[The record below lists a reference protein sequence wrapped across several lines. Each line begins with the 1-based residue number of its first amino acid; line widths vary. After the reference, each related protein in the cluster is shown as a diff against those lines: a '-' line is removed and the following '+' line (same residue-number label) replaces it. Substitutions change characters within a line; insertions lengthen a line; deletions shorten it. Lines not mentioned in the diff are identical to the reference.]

1 MLDQEYSRDDSSI
14 SESKTRRKIESSRNR
29 GISHVSWRSIGG
41 SQLEGYLVNLSSSLQ
56 DRRSSAPPLAS
67 FLPSH
72 TARLAADTRCEQQAP
87 LSTVFSTP
95 VSLPTTPQLFDAA
108 ASRSTSRVHALEEEF
123 YLVVGLAR
131 LEVEVVLS
139 LSSKKKGG
147 KFLFVEFNG

>member
-14 SESKTRRKIESSRNR
+14 SGSKTRRKIESSRNR

-56 DRRSSAPPLAS
+56 DRRSSAPPRFVSTLT
-67 FLPSH
+67 H
-72 TARLAADTRCEQQAP
+72 ARLAADTRCEQQAP

-108 ASRSTSRVHALEEEF
+108 ASRSTSRVHALKEEF

-131 LEVEVVLS
+131 LEVEVVL
-139 LSSKKKGG
+139 LQKKGG